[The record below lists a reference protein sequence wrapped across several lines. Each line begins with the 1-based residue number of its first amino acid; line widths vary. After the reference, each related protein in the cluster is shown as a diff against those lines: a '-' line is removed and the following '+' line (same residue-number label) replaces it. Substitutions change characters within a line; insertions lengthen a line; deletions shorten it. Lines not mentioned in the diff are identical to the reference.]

1 MQAGTLASGV
11 KRGGAH
17 RHGWMPLVLAA
28 AALAAGCASRT
39 TPAPV
44 THLSSGESNKSV
56 QTVAPPPAGARY
68 TVLPGDT
75 LFSIARRHGVSVE
88 SLAQLNQISDP
99 SQLRAGQV
107 LQLSGK
113 PAASGAPPS
122 VAPPA
127 GTKPVAGPSPATP
140 AGSSAQTPSTPPSGS
155 AQPPASTRTTAA
167 PRARDADLIR
177 WDWPARGRIL
187 QAFNVNTKGIDL
199 EGKIGD
205 PVKAAADGTVMYAGN
220 GVRGLGNLILLGHRD
235 GFISAYAHNQ
245 VLLVKTGQKIK
256 QGAQIA
262 SIGQSDATS
271 PRLHFEIR
279 RRGTPVNPLSYL
291 PAR

>member
-11 KRGGAH
+11 RRGDAY
-17 RHGWMPLVLAA
+17 RHGWMPLVLAVA
-28 AALAAGCASRT
+28 VLVAGCASRT

-44 THLSSGESNKSV
+44 THLSSGEADKPV
-56 QTVAPPPAGARY
+56 QTVKPPAGARY

-88 SLAQLNQISDP
+88 SLARLNQIDDP

-107 LQLSGK
+107 LQLSGE
-113 PAASGAPPS
+113 PVASRAIQP
-122 VAPPA
+122 VVPPA
-127 GTKPVAGPSPATP
+127 GTKPSGASVTP
-140 AGSSAQTPSTPPSGS
+140 AESSAQTPATSPSGGAKPS
-155 AQPPASTRTTAA
+155 ASARSTAA

-187 QAFNVNTKGIDL
+187 QGFNVNTKGIDL

-245 VLLVKTGQKIK
+245 VLLVKTGQQIK

-262 SIGQSDATS
+262 SIGQSDTTS